1 MTKHFTHLHL
11 HTDYSLL
18 DGAIPINK
26 LIAFGKKH
34 DFKALAITDHG
45 NIFGAVKFFQQCK
58 KAGIKPILGMEAY
71 FTEDVTLK
79 NINHR
84 YDHLVILVQN
94 SAGYRNLCKLIAF
107 SYQQGFYFK
116 PRIDYAQLKKHADGL
131 IVTSACLGGHIPKL
145 LMNNQL
151 KTANERID
159 WFLDI
164 FGRDRFYFEVQPEEL
179 KKQAELNKILFTLAK
194 EKNIKVIATGDC
206 HYVSLDDH
214 EAHEI
219 MLAIQTH
226 DKIDNPNRYTFGDCR
241 VPIRSTKEML
251 TIFKDHEQAVWN
263 TGVIADSCNFD
274 FETGKLFF
282 PKFAI
287 PDNYTPES
295 YFNTLCLQG
304 LQQLK
309 TNGLIPIEQE
319 QQYDKRLEREMEL
332 IINMGFVGYF
342 LVVSDFIQWAH
353 QQNIPVGPG
362 RGSVAGS
369 LVAWALQ
376 ITNIDPLKH
385 NLLFERFLNPER
397 VSMPDIDIDFCIEG
411 RDTVIEYVREKYGH
425 DKVCHIITFGTMMAK
440 GVIKDVA
447 RALGFSFEDSNA
459 ITSLIP
465 DQLKITLKDA
475 LAQEPRLQALVDN
488 NPKAKKLFD
497 IAFKLEGLTR
507 HASKHAAGVVI
518 SPEPIDE
525 ILPVYIPSKSNELV
539 TQYAMTELESIGFLK
554 IDLLGLKNL
563 TLIDRTV
570 KLIKQK
576 HQITLDMNKLPFD
589 DARTFSL
596 ICEGK
601 TSGVFQLESD
611 GLKEVLRKLR
621 PEKFE
626 DIIAVNALY
635 RPGPLGSGMVDDF
648 IERKHGR
655 QKINYLLPELEPIL
669 EETYGVIVYQEQVM
683 KITSV
688 IAGYS
693 LGEADILRRAMGKK
707 KADVMQE
714 QQATFIKR
722 AVQRGFNKKK
732 VQELFDLMAYFAGY
746 GFNKSHSAAYA
757 LIMYQTAYL
766 KANYVAEFLA
776 CLISLETTNA
786 DKMVFYLQDAKDMGI
801 TIFPPDINRSMINF
815 VINENNNILFGLQ
828 GIKNVGLAA
837 LETIIAERE
846 KKDPFV
852 DLFDFCK
859 RIDLRTANKR
869 VIENLICAGAFDKL
883 PGNRAQQHHELPSI
897 IEQALAYK
905 KDAATGQMGLFA
917 SPHTTNNNNNEP
929 VLHTFEPRTE
939 WPNRKKLEKEKEVIG
954 FYMSA
959 HPLETY
965 TQQLNWFNLT
975 SFSAVFEQITNQT
988 SEKEFMTIGCG
999 LLKNRKDILTKKG
1012 DRMAFIQ
1019 LEDLSGTAEIILF
1032 PKLFKRVAT
1041 WLDSYHVFIVKG
1053 IVDNSS
1059 TKRAKIKANDLV
1071 PLELI
1076 FQEWAQIEAI
1086 SLTLPEQIDE
1096 AILQKLKKQLII
1108 GTIPLK
1114 LIFHENDTP
1123 LRFSTKEKIALDTQA
1138 AQLLEKE
1145 YGVTIRCRL

>member
-1 MTKHFTHLHL
+1 MSKHFTHLHL

-18 DGAIPINK
+18 DGAISINK
-26 LIAFGKKH
+26 LVAFGKEN

-58 KAGIKPILGMEAY
+58 KEGIKPILGMEAY
-71 FTEDVTLK
+71 FTDDVTLK
-79 NINHR
+79 NVNQK
-84 YDHLVILVQN
+84 YYHLIILVQN
-94 SAGYRNLCKLIAF
+94 KIGYRNLCKLIAF

-116 PRIDYAQLKKHADGL
+116 PRIDYAQLEKYNEGL
-131 IVTSACLGGHIPKL
+131 IITSACLGGHIPKL
-145 LMNNQL
+145 LLSNKKNL
-151 KTANERID
+151 ANEKID
-159 WFLDI
+159 WFLRV
-164 FGRDRFYFEVQPEEL
+164 FGRDRFFLEVQPEEL
-179 KKQAELNKILFTLAK
+179 KEQAQLNKLLFALAE
-194 EKNIKVIATGDC
+194 EKDIKVVAAGDC
-206 HYVSLDDH
+206 HYISLADR

-226 DKIDNPNRYTFGDCR
+226 DKIDNPDRYTFGDCR
-241 VPIRSTKEML
+241 VPIRTAQEML
-251 TIFKDHEQAVWN
+251 TIFKEQEQAVWN
-263 TGVIADSCNFD
+263 TGIIADQCEFD
-274 FETGKLFF
+274 FETDKLFF

-287 PDNYTPES
+287 PSNHTPES

-309 TNGLIPIEQE
+309 DNGLIPLEQE
-319 QQYDKRLEREMEL
+319 REYDDRLAQEINL
-332 IINMGFVGYF
+332 ISKMGFVGYF

-353 QQNIPVGPG
+353 RQHIPVGPG

-376 ITNIDPLKH
+376 ITNIDPIKH
-385 NLLFERFLNPER
+385 QLLFERFLNPER

-411 RDTVIEYVREKYGH
+411 RDTVIDYVREKYGH

-440 GVIKDVA
+440 GAIKDVA

-465 DQLKITLKDA
+465 DQLKITLTDA
-475 LAQEPRLQALVDN
+475 LAQEPRLQELIDN

-497 IAFKLEGLTR
+497 IALKLEGLTR
-507 HASKHAAGVVI
+507 HASKHAAGIVI

-525 ILPVYIPSKSNELV
+525 VLPVYIPSKSNELV
-539 TQYAMTELESIGFLK
+539 TQYAMTELEHIGFLK
-554 IDLLGLKNL
+554 IDFLGLKNL
-563 TLIDRTV
+563 TLIDRTI
-570 KLIKQK
+570 KLIKRN
-576 HQITLDMNKLPFD
+576 HQVTLDMNKLAFND
-589 DARTFSL
+589 EKTFSL

-626 DIIAVNALY
+626 DMIAVNALY

-648 IERKHGR
+648 IERRHGR
-655 QKINYLLPELEPIL
+655 QKINYLLPELKPIL

-683 KITSV
+683 KIASV

-714 QQATFIKR
+714 QQTKFINR
-722 AVQRGFNKKK
+722 AVKRRFNKKK
-732 VQELFDLMAYFAGY
+732 SQELFDLMAYFAGY

-766 KANYVAEFLA
+766 KANYTAEFLA
-776 CLISLETTNA
+776 CLISLEAIHA
-786 DKMVFYLQDAKDMGI
+786 DKMVFYLQDAKEMAI
-801 TIFPPDINRSMINF
+801 TIFPPNINTSMVDF
-815 VINENNNILFGLQ
+815 TVDKNNNILFGLQ

-846 KKDPFV
+846 TKGPFV
-852 DLFDFCK
+852 DLLDFCK

-869 VIENLICAGAFDKL
+869 VIENLICAGAFDKF
-883 PGNRAQQHHELPSI
+883 PGNRAQQHHELASI

-905 KDAATGQMGLFA
+905 KDTATGQMGLFI
-917 SPHTTNNNNNEP
+917 SINNKNKDNEHI
-929 VLHTFEPRTE
+929 LHAFEPRAE
-939 WPNRKKLEKEKEVIG
+939 WSNKKKLEKEKEVIG

-959 HPLETY
+959 HPLESY
-965 TQQLNWFNLT
+965 VQQCKWFNTTPFGSLL
-975 SFSAVFEQITNQT
+975 EQSTNQT
-988 SEKEFMTIGCG
+988 NEFTAIGCG
-999 LLKNRKDILTKKG
+999 LLKNRKDIFTKKG
-1012 DRMAFIQ
+1012 DRMAFVQ
-1019 LEDLSGTAEIILF
+1019 LEDLSGTAELVIF
-1032 PKLFKRVAT
+1032 PKLFTKIEP

-1053 IVDNSS
+1053 IVDINAA
-1059 TKRAKIKANDLV
+1059 KQAKIKANELV
-1071 PLELI
+1071 PLELV
-1076 FQEWAQIEAI
+1076 FQEWQKIEGI
-1086 SLTLPEQIDE
+1086 SFKLPMHVDGTT
-1096 AILQKLKKQLII
+1096 LQKLKKQLIT
-1108 GTIPLK
+1108 GTIPLE
-1114 LIFHENDTP
+1114 LIFYENEKE
-1123 LRFSTKEKIALDTQA
+1123 LRFSTQEKIALDTTA
-1138 AQLLEKE
+1138 AQSLEKE
-1145 YGVTIRCRL
+1145 FGVTIQCRL